1 MTTEMKIEL
10 WPIEKLI
17 PYELNSKVHDEAQV
31 EKIAN
36 AIQATGWDQPI
47 VVDADGNIIK
57 GHGRRL
63 AAIRLN
69 QTHVPVLVRHD
80 LTPEQVRAARLADN
94 RVAVGGIDSD
104 LLKQELA
111 TLNFDLEGIFDAKEL
126 AFMEADLGKMD
137 IGAFVE
143 DVDLAVAAQVVESAA
158 QVKEVDERQVPL
170 GKVFGFKTITGSDE
184 RHVARFIALMEAET
198 GLTGAESL
206 VTFARNFYAKSQGA
220 DV

>member
-47 VVDADGNIIK
+47 VVDAEGNIIK

-69 QTHVPVLVRHD
+69 QTQVPVLVRHD

-111 TLNFDLEGIFDAKEL
+111 TLNYDLEGIFDAKEL

-206 VTFARNFYAKSQGA
+206 VTFARDFYAKSQGA